1 MENNRGILS
10 GAANIGIATAILN
23 ISYQNF
29 EMNKGSLKINRKML
43 ENTDNSILFS
53 YLDKICKN
61 QEIIIELLRDK
72 E

>member
-10 GAANIGIATAILN
+10 EAANLGIATAILN

-29 EMNKGSLKINRKML
+29 EMNKENLKINRKML

>member
-10 GAANIGIATAILN
+10 EAANLCIATAILN

-29 EMNKGSLKINRKML
+29 EMNKENLKINRKML

-53 YLDKICKN
+53 YLDRICKN

>member
-10 GAANIGIATAILN
+10 EAANLGIATAILN

-29 EMNKGSLKINRKML
+29 EMNKESLKINRKML

>member
-1 MENNRGILS
+1 
-10 GAANIGIATAILN
+10 
-23 ISYQNF
+23 
-29 EMNKGSLKINRKML
+29 MNKESLKINRKML

-53 YLDKICKN
+53 YLDRICKN